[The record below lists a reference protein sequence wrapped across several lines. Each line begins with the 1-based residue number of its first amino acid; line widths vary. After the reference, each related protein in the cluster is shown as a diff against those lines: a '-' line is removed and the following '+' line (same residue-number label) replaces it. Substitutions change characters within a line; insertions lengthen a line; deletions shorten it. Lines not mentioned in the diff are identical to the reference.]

1 MGIRPAICVL
11 GMLRDRD
18 AAAVAEILDG
28 SVQAWYCAGLEGER
42 GRTGAALAR
51 EVAGVSGSRRVK
63 EFGDVATALGAAL
76 ADTTGE
82 DSILVFG
89 SFVSAGQA
97 AVFLN
102 RNC

>member
-11 GMLRDRD
+11 GMLRDKD
-18 AAAVAEILDG
+18 AAKVAEILDG
-28 SVQAWYCAGLEGER
+28 TVQAWYCAGLEGER
-42 GRTGAALAR
+42 GRTGAALAS
-51 EVAGVSGSRRVK
+51 EVDRVSRSQRVK
-63 EFGDVATALGAAL
+63 AFADVATALGAAL
-76 ADTTGE
+76 ADTTSE

-102 RNC
+102 RN

>member
-1 MGIRPAICVL
+1 MRF
-11 GMLRDRD
+11 GMLRDKD
-18 AAAVAEILDG
+18 AAAIAEILDG

-51 EVAGVSGSRRVK
+51 EVAGVSSSQRVK
-63 EFGDVATALGAAL
+63 EFVDVATAIAAAL

-89 SFVSAGQA
+89 SFLGVGQA